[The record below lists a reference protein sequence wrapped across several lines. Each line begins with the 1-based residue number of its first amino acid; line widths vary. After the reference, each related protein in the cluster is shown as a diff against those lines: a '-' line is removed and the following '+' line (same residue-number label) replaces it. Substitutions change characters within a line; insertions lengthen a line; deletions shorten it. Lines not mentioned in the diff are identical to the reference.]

1 MKGTKFGQN
10 FFDSTRGRV
19 LDLVRRGVRTVE
31 ELSRR
36 LELTDNAVRAHLAT
50 LERDRLVEQY
60 GLQRG
65 PRKPHYSYRLTPEAE
80 QLFPKA
86 YHTLLS
92 RLLLVLKLRLRP
104 EQLREILHEV
114 ATTLAA
120 GLGPKQSTDTA
131 EEKADS
137 AVAVLEQFGGSSRV
151 ETEEGRLLV
160 RSNGGCPFSEVVAE
174 HPEICRLAEVLLSEI
189 TGTSVHEN
197 CDRGN
202 YPQCSF
208 EIVPGGVADVSR
220 RKTSL

>member
-19 LDLVRRGVRTVE
+19 LDLIRKGVRTVE
-31 ELSRR
+31 EISRQ

-92 RLLLVLKLRLRP
+92 RLLRVLKLRLQP
-104 EQLREILHEV
+104 EQLQEILREV
-114 ATTLAA
+114 AATLAE
-120 GLGPKQSTDTA
+120 GLNTKHHTETTDGRA
-131 EEKADS
+131 ES
-137 AVAVLEQFGGSSRV
+137 AVAVLEELGGTSRV
-151 ETEEGRLLV
+151 ESDGGRLLI

-189 TGTSVHEN
+189 TGAAVREN
-197 CDRGN
+197 CERGSS
-202 YPQCSF
+202 PRCTF
-208 EIVPGGVADVSR
+208 EMIAEG
-220 RKTSL
+220 